1 MNRLKELRREKKLSQ
16 KEIADFLGVNEKTIS
31 RWEKSESTI
40 KSDKAHK
47 LADFFGVSVGYLLG
61 YTNFKNTDDYFNSI
75 DDILDID
82 VLNSIDTIGE
92 KNLPLVFDFFKE
104 SFIEEYSKIE
114 TLVNGESVD
123 RWNMEESVKVAMGN
137 VMENLWGLPDNLVKL
152 ILYWATLKNT
162 ERDSLLEIIKS
173 LSLNNIQ

>member
-61 YTNFKNTDDYFNSI
+61 YSNKLESDYSDWEVTTVEALKEFERH
-75 DDILDID
+75 
-82 VLNSIDTIGE
+82 V
-92 KNLPLVFDFFKE
+92 DFEFLKRQ
-104 SFIEEYSKIE
+104 KIE
-114 TLVNGESVD
+114 LEKPFSKFLKDNFLTLSD
-123 RWNMEESVKVAMGN
+123 
-137 VMENLWGLPDNLVKL
+137 
-152 ILYWATLKNT
+152 
-162 ERDSLLEIIKS
+162 LEIDFVMSTIINCS
-173 LSLNNIQ
+173 RQNERINNLSSTSPEF